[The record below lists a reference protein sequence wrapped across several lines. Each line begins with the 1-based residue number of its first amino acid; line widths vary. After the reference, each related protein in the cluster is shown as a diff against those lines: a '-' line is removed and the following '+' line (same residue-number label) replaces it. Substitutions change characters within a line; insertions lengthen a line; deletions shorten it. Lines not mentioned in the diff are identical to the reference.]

1 MEIQRFLDRFSN
13 VTTTSYPILYSL
25 RVFLA
30 IVVGL
35 LWTWVSERWVLRDV
49 DACSADSVSPTA
61 DLLLYTFKDRS
72 GDHYGGEAF
81 PFA

>member
-61 DLLLYTFKDRS
+61 GLLLYTFKDRS
-72 GDHYGGEAF
+72 GDYYGGEAF